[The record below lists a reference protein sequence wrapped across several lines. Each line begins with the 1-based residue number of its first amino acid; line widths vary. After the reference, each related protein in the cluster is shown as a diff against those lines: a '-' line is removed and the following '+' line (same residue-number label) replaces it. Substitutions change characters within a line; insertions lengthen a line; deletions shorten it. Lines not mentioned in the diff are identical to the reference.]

1 MNVNENVLGFGKT
14 GIYGICEYCQQEIEG
29 VGFLCVNCP
38 CYSVCGS
45 CEDKMEKH
53 NDKHIFRVLGIEFKL
68 EEEQPVKHKGIISRL
83 FKAVS
88 KKKSQLLKGNTEVKE
103 E

>member
-1 MNVNENVLGFGKT
+1 MSFSKYQFSGMIKINEYFR
-14 GIYGICEYCQQEIEG
+14 
-29 VGFLCVNCP
+29 FLCVNCP

-45 CEDKMEKH
+45 CEDKMEEH

-68 EEEQPVKHKGIISRL
+68 EEEQPVRHKGIISRL